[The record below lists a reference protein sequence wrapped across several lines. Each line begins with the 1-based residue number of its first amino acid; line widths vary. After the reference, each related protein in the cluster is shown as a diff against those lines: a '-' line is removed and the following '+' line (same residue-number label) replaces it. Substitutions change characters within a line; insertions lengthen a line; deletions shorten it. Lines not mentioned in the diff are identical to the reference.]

1 LHLFVILRPH
11 GLRDP
16 LRFQRGPL
24 PEMAHRV
31 TRRRFLAHTTKCAG
45 ASLLISAA
53 ADAFGALTEANL
65 RTALKKEAVG
75 RQAQADSGLP
85 RDAHGMIVYSEE
97 YITRELPVSFLDS
110 WITPAGRFFVRNNEH
125 MPRIDVADWTLSITG
140 EVAHPLTVTLAEL
153 LKMQAH
159 SVTNTLECAGNG
171 RAFFQPR
178 IPGVPW
184 SRGGVGNAVFRG
196 PSLGTLLRQA
206 GVRDAA
212 RHVAFRGVALAS
224 PDPPFMRSIPIEKA
238 LDPDTIVAT
247 EMNGLPLTSE
257 HGYPARALV
266 PGWIGSASIK
276 WLTEIRV
283 LQRELQ
289 GYFMDS
295 AYRLPAPPTEAAK
308 ENRTTSDGAR
318 LGKVITSLPVKSI
331 IATPADGSTIDPAAP
346 LRVFGAAWAGE
357 SAVARVEVST
367 DSGQSWQSATL
378 GPEHARYAWRLWE
391 FSWKPPEEGTYLI
404 FSRATDIR
412 GRSQPLDVPWN
423 PGGYLW
429 NAVDRVRV
437 TVGRS
442 GR

>member
-1 LHLFVILRPH
+1 
-11 GLRDP
+11 
-16 LRFQRGPL
+16 
-24 PEMAHRV
+24 
-31 TRRRFLAHTTKCAG
+31 
-45 ASLLISAA
+45 
-53 ADAFGALTEANL
+53 
-65 RTALKKEAVG
+65 
-75 RQAQADSGLP
+75 
-85 RDAHGMIVYSEE
+85 
-97 YITRELPVSFLDS
+97 
-110 WITPAGRFFVRNNEH
+110 
-125 MPRIDVADWTLSITG
+125 
-140 EVAHPLTVTLAEL
+140 
-153 LKMQAH
+153 
-159 SVTNTLECAGNG
+159 
-171 RAFFQPR
+171 
-178 IPGVPW
+178 
-184 SRGGVGNAVFRG
+184 
-196 PSLGTLLRQA
+196 
-206 GVRDAA
+206 
-212 RHVAFRGVALAS
+212 
-224 PDPPFMRSIPIEKA
+224 
-238 LDPDTIVAT
+238 
-247 EMNGLPLTSE
+247 LPLTSE

-283 LQRELQ
+283 LQHELQ

-295 AYRLPAPPTEAAK
+295 AYRLPAPPAEAAK
-308 ENRTTSDGAR
+308 ENRTASDGAR
-318 LGKVITSLPVKSI
+318 LGNVITSLPVKSI